1 MLVKFTN
8 KGMQMFR
15 NLAVILL
22 LAVPACSADDRITG
36 EVDTSH
42 LTALKGYLHP
52 NARPEFDQGPVEA
65 TMPIAYAM
73 LYLRP
78 ADGLESF
85 LTDLQSPSSPS
96 FHKWLKPEQFGERF
110 GLSGNDIGK
119 VTDWLRGAGFTVH
132 DVARGRHWITF
143 SGSAAQASRA
153 FHTEFHRYLVNG
165 ETHFAN
171 STDLSIP
178 AALAPVIAGVGGLTD
193 YHLQPM
199 HTTIAP
205 QYTTGGSHYLAPD
218 DLATIYDIAQLYQQG
233 IDGTGQSI
241 AILGESDINLQ
252 DIATYRA
259 HFNLPPNVPQVVLYG
274 TDPGVV
280 SGPQTEADLD
290 LEVSGAIARN
300 ATIIYVNAANVNN
313 AAAWAVDQNLA
324 PVMSLSY
331 GGCELLNSQA
341 VRAIAQQAAAQ
352 GITWAISSGDSAAA
366 TCDRSSPTPQAT
378 KGQTVSTPAAFPE
391 VTAVGGTEFNEGT
404 GTYWSRTNTANL
416 ASALSYIPE
425 QVWNDSALYN
435 ALVGGGGGAS
445 AYYPKPAWQAGP
457 GVPNDN
463 ARDLPDVSFAASS
476 AHDGYDI
483 YLGNGY
489 YSIGGTSAS
498 SPLFAGIVALLNQSL
513 AKANPGAPVGLGNI
527 NPALYRLAQSTSDV
541 FHDIT
546 TGDNIVPC
554 AQASPD
560 CVNGVLGFAA
570 TPGYDR
576 AAGLGS
582 VDAARLIAEW
592 NEGTA
597 STTTLTATPAS
608 IGPAD
613 TVQLTA
619 TVAGSGAVPTGTV
632 SFVADDM
639 MLGTSALTA
648 GSKAATATL
657 SVPSSAL
664 AAGDLIV
671 GAEYGGDANY
681 VASTGT
687 FTLTLNPPASGSWVV
702 PSVTPNPVNQSG
714 NTWPYQVTLTE
725 LAGVAT
731 SVTAFTINGVN
742 NLSNFP
748 KPNLAAHGTLSAS
761 LSGSGLTVPLNRDFH
776 FEGMD
781 TSGTTWQQDLVVP
794 FLGPLGPTRAPGIT
808 LTVSPS
814 IMQQN
819 TSADPSCQ
827 WSQQLTVQET
837 GGYQTTLN
845 AFTENSRSTTSS
857 LVQIFGTLRLAPL
870 GMLAGTICYATATPP
885 STITYSLNG
894 TSEIGSAVAANTFGF
909 FAAPSTN
916 PTSFAVS
923 TPSVSIPLSAGASSG
938 SASLGLTFGAGSPA
952 WTAFVAPASQQWLSV
967 SSLSGSG
974 NTTLQLQASASGLSN
989 GVYNAILS
997 IQAQDVI
1004 PQSIQVPIMLV
1015 VGASPSISI
1024 SGIGN
1029 AASGGQAYAPGQL
1042 LAVYGTNLAAYQLI
1056 AAIQP
1061 LPLTMA
1067 SASATVNGVSAP
1079 LWFVSP
1085 TQINLQIP
1093 YETAAGPA
1101 VLAIDN
1107 GGQVSSFGFN
1117 VSAAAPGIFAYNG
1130 SLVPYATAKQG
1141 QTILCFVTGDGDV
1154 TPTLATGATPSSSAT
1169 LAQLPKSRQAVSL
1182 TVAGEQAPIVFN
1194 GIVSGLIGVTQV
1206 NFTVPSDAAIGVDP
1220 VVVTVGGASSAP
1232 VNLTVTAGSM

>member
-1 MLVKFTN
+1 M
-8 KGMQMFR
+8 
-15 NLAVILL
+15 
-22 LAVPACSADDRITG
+22 
-36 EVDTSH
+36 
-42 LTALKGYLHP
+42 HP
-52 NARPEFDQGPVEA
+52 NARPEFDQGLADPA
-65 TMPIAYAM
+65 TSIVYAM

-85 LTDLQSPSSPS
+85 LTDLQSPSSPN
-96 FHKWLKPEQFGERF
+96 FHKWLTPEQFGERF

-119 VTDWLRGAGFTVH
+119 ITDWLRAAGFTVH
-132 DVARGRHWITF
+132 DVARGHHWITF
-143 SGSAAQASRA
+143 SGSAAQAARA
-153 FHTEFHRYLVNG
+153 FHTEIHRYRVNG

-171 STDLSIP
+171 STNLSLP
-178 AALAPVIAGVGGLTD
+178 SALAPVVAGVRGLAD

-199 HTTIAP
+199 HTTITP
-205 QYTTGGSHYLAPD
+205 EYTSGSGHYLAPD
-218 DLATIYDIAQLYQQG
+218 DLATIYDVAPLYQQG

-241 AILGESDINLQ
+241 AIIGESDINLQ

-259 HFNLPPNVPQVVLYG
+259 HFNLAPNVPQVVLYG
-274 TDPGVV
+274 IDPGVV
-280 SGPQTEADLD
+280 AGTQVEADLD

-300 ATIIYVNAANVNN
+300 ATLIYVNATNVNN
-313 AAAWAVDQNLA
+313 AAAWAIDQNLA

-331 GGCELLNSQA
+331 GGCELDSAQG

-404 GTYWSRTNTANL
+404 GNYWSRTNTANL

-425 QVWNDSALYN
+425 KVWNDSAQYN

-445 AYYPKPAWQAGP
+445 AYYPKPAWQTGP

-463 ARDLPDVSFAASS
+463 ARDLPDVSFAASA
-476 AHDGYDI
+476 AHDGFDI
-483 YLGNGY
+483 YLGSGLGNGY

-513 AKANPGAPVGLGNI
+513 AKANPGAPVGVGNI

-541 FHDIT
+541 FHDVT

-554 AQASPD
+554 EQGSPD
-560 CVNGVLGFAA
+560 CVNGLLGFAA

-582 VDAARLIAEW
+582 VDAAHLIAEW
-592 NEGTA
+592 NTGTA

-608 IGPAD
+608 IGPSD
-613 TVQLTA
+613 MVQFTA
-619 TVAGSGAVPTGTV
+619 TVTGPGATPTGMV

-639 MLGTSALTA
+639 VLGTSALTA
-648 GSKAATATL
+648 GSNAATATL

-664 AAGDLIV
+664 AGGDLIV

-681 VASTGT
+681 VASTGSL
-687 FTLTLNPPASGSWVV
+687 TLTLHPPASGSWVV
-702 PSVTPNPVNQSG
+702 ASVTPNPVNQSG
-714 NTWPYQVTLTE
+714 TAWPYQLTLTE

-731 SVTAFTINGVN
+731 SLTKFTINGVN
-742 NLSNFP
+742 NLSDFP
-748 KPNLAAHGTLSAS
+748 KPNLAANGTLSAS
-761 LSGSGLTVPLNRDFH
+761 LQGSGLTVPLNRDFH
-776 FEGMD
+776 FEGVD
-781 TSGTTWQQDLVVP
+781 ASGTTWQQDLIVP
-794 FLGPLGPTRAPGIT
+794 FLGPLGPIRVPGIT

-814 IMQQN
+814 LMQQN
-819 TSADPSCQ
+819 PAADPSCQ

-837 GGYQTTLN
+837 GGYQTTLS
-845 AFTENSRSTTSS
+845 ALIENNVSLASS
-857 LVQIFGTLRLAPL
+857 LVQIFGTMRLAPL
-870 GMLAGTICYATATPP
+870 GMLTGTVCYATAKAP
-885 STITYSLNG
+885 STSSYLLGGI
-894 TSEIGSAVAANTFGF
+894 SEIGSLVTAGASAS
-909 FAAPSTN
+909 FAAPSAK
-916 PTSFAVS
+916 PASFAVS
-923 TPSVSIPLSAGASSG
+923 TPSVSITPAAGSSSG
-938 SASLGLTFGAGSPA
+938 SASLDLTFGAGSPA
-952 WTAFVAPASQQWLSV
+952 WTAAVAPASQQWLSV
-967 SSLSGSG
+967 SALSGSG
-974 NTTLQLQASASGLSN
+974 NTTLQLQASAANLSA

-997 IQAQDVI
+997 IQAQDVL
-1004 PQSIQVPIMLV
+1004 PQSIQVPVVLV
-1015 VGASPSISI
+1015 VGASSSISI
-1024 SGIGN
+1024 TGIGD

-1056 AAIQP
+1056 AGIQP

-1067 SASATVNGVSAP
+1067 SASATVNGVTAP

-1101 VLAIDN
+1101 VLAINN
-1107 GGQVSSFGFN
+1107 GGQVASFGFN
-1117 VSAAAPGIFAYNG
+1117 VSAAAPGIFAYSG

-1141 QTILCFVTGDGDV
+1141 QTILCFITGDGDV
-1154 TPTLATGATPSSSAT
+1154 TPTLATGASPSAGTT
-1169 LAQLPKSRQAVSL
+1169 LAQLPKSRQPVSL

-1206 NFTVPSDAAIGVDP
+1206 NFTVPSDAAIGIDP
-1220 VVVTVGGASSAP
+1220 VVVTVGGVSSAP
-1232 VNLTVTAGSM
+1232 VNLAVTAGSM